1 MTSLLLCLI
10 ATATLGV
17 ESPAPPEPAKKPRE
31 ARAPHEA
38 AVKHE
43 GVVKSVPVKSFVI
56 SGDGKIEL
64 LDDQGIAWVRSQTG
78 PNGPLQMVDMLGPRR
93 FIGVQLISLTP
104 ELRAHF
110 GVPLDRG
117 VMVSKVLEDTPAARA
132 GVEVG
137 DVLVTADG
145 SAIDT
150 AGDVTRVLSAKEPGE
165 DVQIDLWR
173 DGDRMGLAV
182 AFEEREGA
190 VLDLSPQG
198 SLQRKFLLHDRG
210 EMPIDAQALADKTI
224 AFRAVRQE
232 ELDDALRALDEY
244 FQSEEWDQRLRQL
257 KNLDLDEVQVRMKTL
272 EQRLQQL
279 ERELAEKR
287 R

>member
-1 MTSLLLCLI
+1 
-10 ATATLGV
+10 
-17 ESPAPPEPAKKPRE
+17 
-31 ARAPHEA
+31 
-38 AVKHE
+38 
-43 GVVKSVPVKSFVI
+43 
-56 SGDGKIEL
+56 
-64 LDDQGIAWVRSQTG
+64 
-78 PNGPLQMVDMLGPRR
+78 MLGPRR
-93 FIGVQLISLTP
+93 YIGVQLITLTP
-104 ELRAHF
+104 ELRQHF
-110 GVPLDRG
+110 GVPGDRG

-150 AGDVTRVLSAKEPGE
+150 AGDVTRVLSKKEPGQ
-165 DVQIDLWR
+165 DVQVDLWR
-173 DGDRMGLAV
+173 DGERMALAV

-190 VLDLSPQG
+190 VLDLGAPGESRP
-198 SLQRKFLLHDRG
+198 LLLHDHGR
-210 EMPIDAQALADKTI
+210 MPVDARALANKTI

-244 FQSEEWDQRLRQL
+244 FQSEEWQARLRQL
-257 KNLDLDEVQVRMKTL
+257 KNLDLDAVQERMKTL
-272 EQRLQQL
+272 ERRLQEL